1 MASTLRDVA
10 ERAGVSISTVSRV
23 LNDRPGVGAA
33 TRERV
38 LQAASELAYTA
49 NVSARGLATDRTR
62 SVGIVG
68 YRRRPHLSA
77 DLVPICD
84 VGMDDLLRQRG
95 YHMLPAR
102 ISKDMMTNKASLPML
117 DERRVDGLI
126 VCGPELISR
135 FIIQL
140 HSAGLPLVLIDN
152 MLEETRVDCVLSDN
166 EPGTY
171 EITKHLLTV
180 HGHKQIAFLSGPTE
194 WLSSRERYAGYVRA
208 LTEHGLEPHRVVMTD
223 TTIETGQDAM
233 REALDHVPGLTAVV
247 GVNDATAWGAGR
259 ACREAGL
266 SVPEDIAIVGYD
278 DVGWARLHEPPLTT
292 VAANFYEIGYQAA
305 SRLIQ
310 LIDRKDSPPMRI
322 RVATELVIRG
332 SYGCNTG

>member
-10 ERAGVSISTVSRV
+10 EQAGVSISTVSRV

-38 LQAASELAYTA
+38 LQVARELSYTA
-49 NVSARGLATDRTR
+49 NVSARGLVTDRTL
-62 SVGIVG
+62 SIGIVA
-68 YRRRPHLSA
+68 YRRRPHLNA

-84 VGMDDLLRQRG
+84 VGMDDLFRQYG

-102 ISKDMMTNKASLPML
+102 ISKDMMTSKADLPIL
-117 DERRVDGLI
+117 KERRVDGLI
-126 VCGPELISR
+126 VCGPELTNR

-140 HSAGLPLVLIDN
+140 HSAGLPMVLIDN
-152 MLEETRVDCVLSDN
+152 MLDETRVDCVLSDN
-166 EPGTY
+166 DRGAY

-180 HGHKQIAFLSGPTE
+180 HGHKQTVFLSGPAD

-208 LTEHGLEPHRVVMTD
+208 LTEHNLEPHRVIMAD

-233 REALDHVPGLTAVV
+233 REALETVPGLTAVV
-247 GVNDATAWGAGR
+247 GVNDATSWGAGR

-266 SVPEDIAIVGYD
+266 SVPGDIAIVGYD

-310 LIDRKDSPPMRI
+310 LIDRRDSPPMRI
-322 RVATELVIRG
+322 RIATELIIRG
-332 SYGCNTG
+332 SCGCNTG